1 MTLKEIAREAGVS
14 ISTVSRIINDPNH
27 RTAAPEAA
35 ERVWE
40 IVRRTGYT
48 PNEAAK
54 ALKSRD
60 QGPDPRPAG
69 RTISCV
75 FARTEMFSRQF
86 QDQMMPS
93 DQFFAEILRAVE
105 KEAMVQGCSLGFS
118 FSAVNLSDFKTDRML
133 ENLDKGGVVVLGRP
147 RKELLGRLQKLR
159 NVIVVGL
166 AAGGADFDQVI
177 CDGYKAAIQVLEYL
191 YRQGHRRIG
200 YLGEVKNEVRFDA
213 YMDFMLERELPFSE
227 EYIYESA
234 LTMENG
240 YFGIK
245 RMFASPRLP
254 TAVFCANDISAIG
267 AVKAIREFGL
277 HIPQD
282 ISVISIDNIA
292 MSQFTTPSLTTV
304 DVPKNELGKV
314 AVKLLLDR
322 IEKGHTLPLKVELP
336 CKLIVRE
343 SCRPLEKGERE

>member
-1 MTLKEIAREAGVS
+1 MRVRPHRDVLPPVSGPDDALGPVLRRDLAGGGEGGHGAGLLAGLFLLGGQS
-14 ISTVSRIINDPNH
+14 GRLQDRPDAGKPGQGG
-27 RTAAPEAA
+27 RGGAGPPPQGAAGA
-35 ERVWE
+35 
-40 IVRRTGYT
+40 
-48 PNEAAK
+48 AAK
-54 ALKSRD
+54 AAQRHC
-60 QGPDPRPAG
+60 GGAG
-69 RTISCV
+69 
-75 FARTEMFSRQF
+75 
-86 QDQMMPS
+86 
-93 DQFFAEILRAVE
+93 LR
-105 KEAMVQGCSLGFS
+105 
-118 FSAVNLSDFKTDRML
+118 R
-133 ENLDKGGVVVLGRP
+133 
-147 RKELLGRLQKLR
+147 
-159 NVIVVGL
+159 
-166 AAGGADFDQVI
+166 ADFDQVI
-177 CDGYKAAIQVLEYL
+177 CDGYKAAIQVLEHL

-277 HIPQD
+277 HIPRD
-282 ISVISIDNIA
+282 ISIISIDNIA